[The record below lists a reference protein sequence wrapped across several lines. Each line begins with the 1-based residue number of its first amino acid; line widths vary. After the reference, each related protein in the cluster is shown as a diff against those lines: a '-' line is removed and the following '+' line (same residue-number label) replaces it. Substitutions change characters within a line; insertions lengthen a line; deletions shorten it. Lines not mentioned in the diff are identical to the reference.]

1 MDPVAEKPLAEPP
14 LEGSLAAEPRA
25 ESPEEYPLGSNHDF
39 RALLSTQGVSSIGDA
54 VSFTA
59 LPLLVFALTGSG
71 AAMGVVGALQTLPDL
86 FFGMIAGALADRS
99 NRKKMMFV
107 ADSGRAILTA
117 LIPISVWLGG
127 PTLAVILVVAAPMS
141 ILRSLFLAGYTA
153 AVPAI
158 VGRSQLARANAL
170 FEAVYSTGYIIGPGV
185 AGILSTAIG
194 PGPTL
199 GIDAVSFLLSAL
211 GLVLV
216 RRPLIAPTDRPTRH
230 ILVDI
235 REGIEFIVARPT
247 LRSAIAF
254 WGIVSVTTAALV
266 PALTVDVVRDLGLQA
281 WALGLLLTVYGAGTV
296 TGALLISRR
305 RRGSAGPVLLGGN
318 LARGLL
324 LIAIGVV
331 GRLELLLPLGFC
343 AGIADSAVLITY
355 LTLRTAHS
363 PDELLGRIGST
374 ARTISLG
381 LQPVGMLAGGLLI
394 DATNGA
400 TTIVAMGAVVA
411 GLSIAFAPIRALR
424 HAQLNPH

>member
-1 MDPVAEKPLAEPP
+1 MDPV
-14 LEGSLAAEPRA
+14 
-25 ESPEEYPLGSNHDF
+25 EEPLGRNRDF

-86 FFGMIAGALADRS
+86 FFGMFAGALADRS
-99 NRKKMMFV
+99 NRKRMMFI
-107 ADSGRAILTA
+107 ADAGRALLTA
-117 LIPISVWLGG
+117 LIPLSVWLGG
-127 PTLAVILVVAAPMS
+127 PTLAIILVVAAPMS

-153 AVPAI
+153 SVPAI

-185 AGILSTAIG
+185 AGILSTLIG

-199 GIDAVSFLLSAL
+199 AIDAVSFLLSAI
-211 GLVLV
+211 GLILV
-216 RRPLIAPTDRPTRH
+216 RRPLIAPTDRPPSH
-230 ILVDI
+230 ILADI
-235 REGIEFIVARPT
+235 REGIEFIIARPT

-254 WGIVSVTTAALV
+254 WGIASVATAALV
-266 PALTVDVVRDLGLQA
+266 PALTVYITRDLGLED
-281 WALGLLLTVYGAGTV
+281 WALGVLLTAYGAGTV

-318 LARGLL
+318 LARGILL
-324 LIAIGVV
+324 VGIGLA
-331 GRLELLLPLGFC
+331 GRLDLLLPFGFL

-400 TTIVAMGAVVA
+400 STIVAMGATVA
-411 GLSIAFAPIRALR
+411 VLSVAFAPIRALR
-424 HAQLNPH
+424 QAQLNPR

>member
-1 MDPVAEKPLAEPP
+1 MHPV
-14 LEGSLAAEPRA
+14 
-25 ESPEEYPLGSNHDF
+25 EEPLGRNRDF

-86 FFGMIAGALADRS
+86 FFGMFAGALADRS
-99 NRKKMMFV
+99 NRKRMMFI
-107 ADSGRAILTA
+107 ADAGRALLTA
-117 LIPISVWLGG
+117 LIPLSVWLGG
-127 PTLAVILVVAAPMS
+127 PTLAIILVVAAPMS

-153 AVPAI
+153 SVPAI

-185 AGILSTAIG
+185 AGILSTLIG

-199 GIDAVSFLLSAL
+199 AIDAVSFLLSAI

-216 RRPLIAPTDRPTRH
+216 RRPLIAPTDRPPSH
-230 ILVDI
+230 ILADI
-235 REGIEFIVARPT
+235 REGIEFIIARPT

-254 WGIVSVTTAALV
+254 WGIASVATAALV
-266 PALTVDVVRDLGLQA
+266 PALTVYITRDLGLED
-281 WALGLLLTVYGAGTV
+281 WALGLLLTAYGAGTV

-318 LARGLL
+318 LARGVLL
-324 LIAIGVV
+324 VGIGLA
-331 GRLELLLPLGFC
+331 GRLDLLLPFGFL

-400 TTIVAMGAVVA
+400 STIVAMGATVAALSVV
-411 GLSIAFAPIRALR
+411 SAPIRALR
-424 HAQLNPH
+424 QAQLNPR

>member
-1 MDPVAEKPLAEPP
+1 MHPV
-14 LEGSLAAEPRA
+14 
-25 ESPEEYPLGSNHDF
+25 EEPLGRNRDF

-86 FFGMIAGALADRS
+86 FFGMFAGALADRS
-99 NRKKMMFV
+99 NRKRMMFI
-107 ADSGRAILTA
+107 ADAGRALLTA
-117 LIPISVWLGG
+117 LIPLSVWLGG
-127 PTLAVILVVAAPMS
+127 PTLAIILVVAAPMS

-153 AVPAI
+153 SVPAI
-158 VGRSQLARANAL
+158 VGWSQLARANAL

-185 AGILSTAIG
+185 AGILSTLIG

-199 GIDAVSFLLSAL
+199 AIDAVSFLLSAI
-211 GLVLV
+211 GLILV
-216 RRPLIAPTDRPTRH
+216 RRPLIAPTDRPPSH
-230 ILVDI
+230 ILADI
-235 REGIEFIVARPT
+235 REGIEFIIARPT

-254 WGIVSVTTAALV
+254 WGIASVATAALV
-266 PALTVDVVRDLGLQA
+266 PALTVYITRDLGLED
-281 WALGLLLTVYGAGTV
+281 WALGLLLTAYGAGTV

-318 LARGLL
+318 LARGILL
-324 LIAIGVV
+324 VGIGLA
-331 GRLELLLPLGFC
+331 GRLDLLLPFGFL

-400 TTIVAMGAVVA
+400 STIVAMGATVA
-411 GLSIAFAPIRALR
+411 VLSVAFAPIRALR
-424 HAQLNPH
+424 QAQLNPR

>member
-1 MDPVAEKPLAEPP
+1 MHPV
-14 LEGSLAAEPRA
+14 
-25 ESPEEYPLGSNHDF
+25 EEPLGRNRDF

-86 FFGMIAGALADRS
+86 FFGMFAGALADRS
-99 NRKKMMFV
+99 NRKRMMFI
-107 ADSGRAILTA
+107 ADAGRALLTA
-117 LIPISVWLGG
+117 LIPLSVWLGG
-127 PTLAVILVVAAPMS
+127 PTLAIILVVAAPMS

-153 AVPAI
+153 SVPAI

-185 AGILSTAIG
+185 AGLLSTLIG

-199 GIDAVSFLLSAL
+199 AIDAVSFLQSAI
-211 GLVLV
+211 GLILV
-216 RRPLIAPTDRPTRH
+216 RRPLIAPTDRPPSH
-230 ILVDI
+230 ILADI
-235 REGIEFIVARPT
+235 REGIEFIIARPT
-247 LRSAIAF
+247 LRSAIGF
-254 WGIVSVTTAALV
+254 WGIASVATAALV
-266 PALTVDVVRDLGLQA
+266 PALTVYITRDLGLED
-281 WALGLLLTVYGAGTV
+281 WALGLLLTAYGAGTV

-318 LARGLL
+318 LARGVLL
-324 LIAIGVV
+324 VGIGLA
-331 GRLELLLPLGFC
+331 GRLDLLLPFGFL

-400 TTIVAMGAVVA
+400 STIVAMGATVA
-411 GLSIAFAPIRALR
+411 VLSVAFAPIRALR
-424 HAQLNPH
+424 QAQLNPR